1 VTRNKNLLVDFDEWG
16 RESERGIDF
25 SRRKAWTLLLIGRG
39 EGLEELIDLDEEDG
53 TKGEEEVGRAG

>member
-1 VTRNKNLLVDFDEWG
+1 MSG
-16 RESERGIDF
+16 GGESERGIDF

-39 EGLEELIDLDEEDG
+39 EGAEELIDLDEEDG